1 MLKKILYIA
10 CAIAVLSALVLNLCG
25 CSDSQTPNGTDTQST
40 SAESEAPNTTDDA
53 DSENDNGENTQK
65 SDWTEDGILK
75 ILTIGN
81 SFSDDTMQ
89 YVYQIAKSA
98 GVDKVSLGNLYIGG
112 CSLNTHA
119 SNARGNKGAYEY
131 RTNTSGTWTTTKD
144 YKMGD
149 AIKQQKWDFISLQQ
163 ASGDSGVANSYS
175 ELSYLIGYVSGLC
188 PDAKIVW
195 NMTWAYQQDS
205 THSSFPKYNSNQ
217 TTMYNAIL
225 DAVAQKVKT
234 RDDIFTVSP
243 TGTAIQNAR
252 TSYVGDKLT
261 RDGYHLSYDFGRYV
275 AGLTFFSQLTGI
287 SAQNVTFAP
296 DGVDDSLQKVAIEA
310 ASNAINTPT
319 AVTASQYKTEP
330 LFDES
335 KYTKLE
341 ISWTAFGYWLSS
353 NSTNHHNIIKT
364 ASNSNKFY
372 ATQMFTKDQ
381 IPVGSVII
389 LADGWQYRPE
399 AWKST
404 GVQTS
409 RPGTTSTTK
418 ITVTEA
424 WWADYTHRA
433 FNLSKIG
440 SPVLTGVSQSEIDAA
455 FTIWIPKK

>member
-1 MLKKILYIA
+1 MLLLCIA
-10 CAIAVLSALVLNLCG
+10 G
-25 CSDSQTPNGTDTQST
+25 CSGNPSPSNTSTQTPPS
-40 SAESEAPNTTDDA
+40 SESA
-53 DSENDNGENTQK
+53 DSTDNNSDNENDNNEENTQNH
-65 SDWTEDGILK
+65 DWTEDKTLK

-98 GVDKVSLGNLYIGG
+98 GVEKISLGNLYIGG
-112 CSLNTHA
+112 CSLDTHA
-119 SNARGNKGAYEY
+119 SNARADKGAYEY
-131 RTNTSGTWTTTKD
+131 RTNTSGSWSTVKE
-144 YKMGD
+144 YKMST
-149 AIKQQKWDFISLQQ
+149 AIKSQNWDFISLQQ
-163 ASGDSGVANSYS
+163 ASGVSGIESSYA
-175 ELSYLIGYVSGLC
+175 ELSYLIGYVKGLC

-217 TTMYNAIL
+217 TTMYNAIVN
-225 DAVAQKVKT
+225 AVAKKIRV
-234 RDDIFTVSP
+234 RDDIFAVSP

-261 RDGYHLSYDFGRYV
+261 RDGYHLSYDFGRYI

-287 SAQNVTFAP
+287 SAENVTFAP

-310 ASNAINTPT
+310 ASNAVKAP
-319 AVTASQYKTEP
+319 AEVTKSQYTSEP
-330 LFDES
+330 EFDES

-341 ISWTAFGYWLSS
+341 ISWTAFGYWYSTSS
-353 NSTNHHNIIKT
+353 ANHHNIVTT

-381 IPVGSVII
+381 LPVGSVII

-404 GVQTS
+404 GVQAS
-409 RPGTTSTTK
+409 RPAITSTSK
-418 ITVTEA
+418 IIVTEE

-433 FNLSKIG
+433 FNLSKNG

-455 FTIWIPKK
+455 FVIWIPKK